1 MVWMVVRCGLTAAP
15 PTSVGFHPGPAE
27 LLPLAVVD
35 QEVDGAVQ
43 ADNEVGERDEVSHKR
58 GVSITA

>member
-1 MVWMVVRCGLTAAP
+1 MRCGLTTAP
-15 PTSVGFHPGPAE
+15 PTPVGFHPGPAE

-58 GVSITA
+58 GVA

>member
-1 MVWMVVRCGLTAAP
+1 MVGVVVRCGLTAAP

-58 GVSITA
+58 GVGITA

>member
-1 MVWMVVRCGLTAAP
+1 MVVRCGLTAAP
-15 PTSVGFHPGPAE
+15 PTPVGFHPGPAE

-58 GVSITA
+58 GVA